1 MRKTFLYLLLASSTT
16 GFAQK
21 VAKPDAYAKT
31 ISADDLKRHLYI
43 VAGPEMQGREAA
55 SEGERKA
62 AQYIENEFKR
72 IGLEPSANGTYRQPF
87 SLYQDSLV
95 SARLE
100 VGGQP
105 FELNKDFTFSVA
117 NNLDATMRFSE
128 VVLIGAG
135 AADSLKGAD
144 LAGKLV
150 LVMPSGAPS
159 GNRPAAGSMNVMNQL
174 RNKGVA
180 AILTIGTGFPRTT
193 ALNPRGGMS
202 INAFKRAYMPQ
213 TFSISEAVARA
224 ILKTDFDAAKAAT
237 ASVKTYPANVMLD
250 VQKKT
255 NTLPSSNVLG
265 ILPGSDLKDQYL
277 VITAHYDH
285 EGVREGGVIYYGADD
300 DGSGTVSIIE
310 LAEAFAKA
318 KKEGKGPRRS
328 IIFMAV
334 SAEEKG
340 LQGSAYYGENP
351 IYPLDK
357 TTANL
362 NIDMI
367 GRIDPTRKA
376 GDSTNYVYIV
386 GDDKLSSDLRPISI
400 AANKKVKMELDYKFN
415 DPADPMRIYYRSDH
429 YNFAKHGVP
438 IIFFFNGTHADYHRP
453 SDTPDKI
460 NYPLLAKRAQLVF
473 YTAWEMANRPQMLK
487 RDIPLQEMTRQF

>member
-1 MRKTFLYLLLASSTT
+1 MRKTFLYLLLISSTT

-21 VAKPDAYAKT
+21 VGKPDAYAKT
-31 ISADDLKRHLYI
+31 ITADDLKRHLYI

-72 IGLEPSANGTYRQPF
+72 IGLQTSSNGTYRQPF
-87 SLYQDSLV
+87 NLYQDELTGAS
-95 SARLE
+95 LE
-100 VGGQP
+100 VNGQA
-105 FELNKDFTFSVA
+105 FDMNKDFVVSVG
-117 NNLDATMRFSE
+117 NVLDATFRFSE

-135 AADSLKGAD
+135 AADSIKNAD

-150 LVMPSGAPS
+150 LVMGAGAPA
-159 GNRPAAGSMNVMNQL
+159 GGRPAAGTANIMNQL
-174 RNKGVA
+174 RNKGVGG
-180 AILTIGTGFPRTT
+180 ILTVTPGFPRTT
-193 ALNPRGGMS
+193 PVNTRGGMS
-202 INAFKRAYMPQ
+202 INNFKRAYSPQ
-213 TFSISEAVARA
+213 IFSISEAVARA
-224 ILKTDFDAAKAAT
+224 ILKEDLDAAKAPT
-237 ASVKTYPANVMLD
+237 ASVKTYPVKVMMD

-255 NTLPSSNVLG
+255 NALPSSNVLG
-265 ILPGSDLKDQYL
+265 ILPGTDLKDQYL

-285 EGVREGGVIYYGADD
+285 EGSRGDSVIYYGADD

-310 LAEAFAKA
+310 LAEAFMKA

-328 IIFMAV
+328 IVFMTV

-340 LQGSAYYGENP
+340 LQGSAYYGDNP
-351 IYPLDK
+351 VYPLDK

-367 GRIDPTRKA
+367 GRIDPARKV

-386 GDDKLSSDLRPISI
+386 GDDKLSSDLRPISLE
-400 AANKKVKMELDYKFN
+400 ANKKVKMELDYKFN
-415 DPADPMRIYYRSDH
+415 DPKDPMNIYYRSDH

-453 SDTPDKI
+453 TDTPDKI
-460 NYPLLAKRAQLVF
+460 NYPLLAKRAHLVF
-473 YTAWEMANRPQMLK
+473 YTAWEMANRNDMLK
-487 RDIPLQEMTRQF
+487 RDMELPELRR